1 MVPALVFIVTFVV
14 LGLSIRFVG
23 SRVGRSARDR

>member
-1 MVPALVFIVTFVV
+1 MVPALVLIAAFLVV
-14 LGLSIRFVG
+14 ALSIRFVG